1 MTTRRRQVA
10 LRHVHES
17 MVDLVAVINAP
28 QLDEIILREAG
39 VTLDHS
45 LFPLLVGIQ
54 RFGPIG
60 VVELAERAG
69 RDHTTVSRQVAKLAG
84 LGLVDRRPSPVDRRV
99 REAVI
104 SSAGR
109 DVTDAIDAARLRLNT
124 PVFADWSDRDLFEH
138 ERLFRRYVGDLVALS
153 ETAKESGGTV

>member
-1 MTTRRRQVA
+1 MTTRRRHVA

-60 VVELAERAG
+60 VVELADRAG
-69 RDHTTVSRQVAKLAG
+69 RDHTTVSRQVAKLAE
-84 LGLVDRRPSPVDRRV
+84 LGLVDRRASPIDRRV
-99 REAVI
+99 KEALL

-109 DVTDAIDAARLRLNT
+109 NVTDAIDAARHRLNI
-124 PVFADWSDRDLFEH
+124 PVFEHWSDRDLLELD
-138 ERLFRRYVGDLVALS
+138 RLMRRYVDDLLALS
-153 ETAKESGGTV
+153 TTAKE

>member
-10 LRHVHES
+10 LRRLHES
-17 MVDLVAVINAP
+17 LVDLIAVMNAP
-28 QLDEIILREAG
+28 QLDEILLREAG
-39 VTLDHS
+39 VTLDRT

-60 VVELAERAG
+60 VVELADKSG
-69 RDHTTVSRQVAKLAG
+69 RDHTTISRQVAKLAD
-84 LGLVDRRPSPVDRRV
+84 LGLVDRRPSPIDRRV

-109 DVTDAIDAARLRLNT
+109 DVTDKIDAARLRLNT
-124 PVFADWSDRDLFEH
+124 PVFADWSDRDLFEI
-138 ERLFRRYVGDLVALS
+138 ERLFHRYVDDLVAAT
-153 ETAKESGGTV
+153 EKAKEADGAT